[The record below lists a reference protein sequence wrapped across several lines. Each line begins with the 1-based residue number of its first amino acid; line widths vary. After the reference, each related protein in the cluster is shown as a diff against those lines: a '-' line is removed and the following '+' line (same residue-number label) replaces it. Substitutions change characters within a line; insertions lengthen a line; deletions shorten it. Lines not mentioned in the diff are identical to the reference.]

1 MKTTQ
6 IEPKTRWSID
16 QDHSEI
22 SFNVKHF
29 MVTQVKGSFKTFD
42 ATIYTTLND
51 FKTAEIDL
59 WIDPCS
65 IDTGDE
71 KRDEH
76 LKSVDFFDAYNNK
89 QITFISNKIGDPDP
103 EGNHELSGNLTM
115 RGITKDVKL
124 IVQFGGDIKDPWGN
138 KKPGF
143 SVTGKINR
151 SDWGLVW
158 NAPMETGG
166 FMISDEVTILCE
178 LKLINKSQNDL
189 KKELETMAGKKNF
202 PFTPSYN

>member
-1 MKTTQ
+1 METTLNKS
-6 IEPKTRWSID
+6 KTRWFID
-16 QDHSEI
+16 HDHSEI
-22 SFNVKHF
+22 SFKVKHF
-29 MVTQVKGSFKTFD
+29 MVTEVKGSFKTFD

-51 FKTAEIDL
+51 FETAEIEL

-71 KRDEH
+71 KRDAH
-76 LKSVDFFDAYNNK
+76 LKSVDFFDARNNR
-89 QITFISNKIGDPDP
+89 QITFTSSKIGDSDP

-115 RGITKDVKL
+115 RGVTKDVKL

-143 SVTGKINR
+143 SVNGKIKR
-151 SDWGLVW
+151 GDWGLVW
-158 NAPMETGG
+158 NAPKETGG

-178 LKLINKSQNDL
+178 LKLINKSQIDL
-189 KKELETMAGKKNF
+189 KKELETMADKKNF
-202 PFTPSYN
+202 PFTPSFN